1 MPTVLYEVVNNIAKI
16 TLNNPKK
23 RNMLDLAV
31 CRLLVNFIKEA
42 EPDRNVLSVIS
53 SGAGSIFCAR
63 APLYKIK
70 PDKDKLKTI

>member
-23 RNMLDLAV
+23 RNMLDLTI
-31 CRLLVNFIKEA
+31 CRLLINFIKEA
-42 EPDRNVLSVIS
+42 ESDRNVLSVIS
-53 SGAGSIFCAR
+53 SGTGSIFCAE
-63 APLYKIK
+63 APLYKIE